1 MSLSLAWLC
10 GADKTRVR
18 LPDWEHFFSWRT
30 RGLGPTRRL
39 TGMGTP
45 LAVPGPGIY
54 DCIESYAGS
63 SNFLPWITLVKETVV
78 SGRNRRTVEKVT
90 VQTGL
95 YKTRQEWYEQE
106 WMVPL
111 KDETGM

>member
-1 MSLSLAWLC
+1 MTIAWLVRTFTVNQGELAPFLLVSTTVSICRSHKCTLC

-54 DCIESYAGS
+54 VCIGSYAGS
-63 SNFLPWITLVKETVV
+63 SNFLPWITLVK
-78 SGRNRRTVEKVT
+78 
-90 VQTGL
+90 
-95 YKTRQEWYEQE
+95 
-106 WMVPL
+106 
-111 KDETGM
+111 